1 MKRFSLNIKGELL
14 SLDNPLVMGILNVT
28 TDSFYD
34 GGKYLDE
41 KNILQQV
48 EKMLNDG
55 ATIIDVGAQSTR
67 PNATLL
73 SQEIELQKVLPI
85 VKLICKEFP
94 TAIISIDTFYSEVAA
109 QCVLEG
115 VAIINDISAGNID
128 ANMFETVGKLK
139 VPYILMHSRGTPQT
153 MQNLTEYDNVVTDV
167 YKYFTE
173 KIALLK
179 QFGVLD
185 IIVDLGFGF
194 AKTTENNFELL
205 KCQSV
210 FRGLGHPILT
220 GISRKGMVYKTLDT
234 TPENALNGTSVLNTI
249 ALQNGANILRVH
261 DVKEAVEVIKLV
273 SLCFL

>member
-1 MKRFSLNIKGELL
+1 MNHFSLNIKGELL
-14 SLDNPLVMGILNVT
+14 SLVNPLVMGILNVT
-28 TDSFYD
+28 TDSFFD

-41 KNILQQV
+41 KNILQHV

-115 VAIINDISAGNID
+115 VSIINDISAGNID

-167 YKYFTE
+167 YNYFTE

-210 FRGLGHPILT
+210 FTGLGHPILT

-273 SLCFL
+273 SLCS